1 MEVNIMKKPF
11 NISKP
16 ICEMSIY
23 ELQQL
28 GAYTFELATG
38 VKSPAKLT
46 VLLEGGGNNI
56 WFRVGYC
63 YFYVEEYNGLKTFM
77 TSDKG
82 KCFGEIIV

>member
-1 MEVNIMKKPF
+1 MKKPF

-16 ICEMSIY
+16 ISEMTNY

-38 VKSPAKLT
+38 VKSPAKTT

-56 WFRVGYC
+56 WFRIGYC
-63 YFYVEEYNGLKTFM
+63 YFYVEEYCGIKTFM
-77 TSDKG
+77 TSDKS

>member
-1 MEVNIMKKPF
+1 MSKQF

-16 ICEMSIY
+16 ISDMNNY

-38 VKSPAKLT
+38 VKSPAKNT
-46 VLLEGGGNNI
+46 VLLEGSGNDI

-63 YFYVEEYNGLKTFM
+63 YFYVEEYNGIKTFM
-77 TSDKG
+77 TSDKL
-82 KCFGEIIV
+82 KCYGEIIA